1 MFSANLA
8 TLLAKGEHEGQLDEA
23 IFYYKLSVNA
33 RRPMRA
39 GARGLDAAM
48 RDPFTQKVASPYKTL
63 AELLIQRGRIAEA
76 ERVLLLLKE
85 ADLIDYVRRNG
96 SDAAAQPRLQWTAE
110 EEAYRQVLNEVAGR
124 WRAFEDR
131 RRVLADEVKRGNR
144 SPEDPEVV
152 QMDARRAQ
160 LEASTT
166 TALQEASRRFVDAA
180 QAAH

>member
-1 MFSANLA
+1 M
-8 TLLAKGEHEGQLDEA
+8 
-23 IFYYKLSVNA
+23 
-33 RRPMRA
+33 
-39 GARGLDAAM
+39 
-48 RDPFTQKVASPYKTL
+48 
-63 AELLIQRGRIAEA
+63 
-76 ERVLLLLKE
+76 
-85 ADLIDYVRRNG
+85 
-96 SDAAAQPRLQWTAE
+96 
-110 EEAYRQVLNEVAGR
+110 LNEVAGR